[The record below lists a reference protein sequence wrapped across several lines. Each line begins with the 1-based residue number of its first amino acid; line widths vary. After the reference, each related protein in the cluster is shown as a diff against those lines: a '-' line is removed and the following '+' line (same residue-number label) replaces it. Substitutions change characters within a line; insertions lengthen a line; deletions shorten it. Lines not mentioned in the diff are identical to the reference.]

1 MSNVRIVKVKSRLS
15 TIALGKGGMMAQDAI
30 AHAEK
35 AIDAKRDDLL
45 AELDRILSELEARFG
60 AGAPD
65 SSAGDCEGL
74 YALASQIIDLSTCLR
89 GSYLDK
95 AANALCNLADLSGE
109 LETWD
114 RQAVELHVMSMRL
127 LRNSGDEMPAAKR
140 ERVVIGLHNVTAK
153 RIGSVVAGAIV
164 KAG

>member
-1 MSNVRIVKVKSRLS
+1 VSNVRIIKVKSRLA
-15 TIALGKGGMMAQDAI
+15 TIALGKGGIMAQDAV
-30 AHAEK
+30 AHAER
-35 AIDAKRDDLL
+35 AIDAKRGDLL
-45 AELDRILSELEARFG
+45 AALDALLTELEARFG
-60 AGAPD
+60 AGSPEH
-65 SSAGDCEGL
+65 SIGDCDSL
-74 YALASQIIDLSTCLR
+74 YALASQVIDLSACLR

-95 AANALCNLADLSGE
+95 AANALCNLADLSAE

-153 RIGSVVAGAIV
+153 RIGTVVAGAIV
-164 KAG
+164 RAG